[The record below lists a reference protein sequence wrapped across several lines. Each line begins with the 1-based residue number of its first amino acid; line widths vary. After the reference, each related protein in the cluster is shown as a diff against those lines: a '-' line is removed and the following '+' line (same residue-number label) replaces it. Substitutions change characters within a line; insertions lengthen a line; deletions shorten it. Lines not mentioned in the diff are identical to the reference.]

1 MKTLSFL
8 AVFSFLISWLLTPV
22 VRNSC
27 LRLKLVDRP
36 NDSRKLHTTP
46 VPRLGGISIALSY
59 AGAFSLLLLCPSQ
72 FGGTIAAD
80 QLSLVWRVLP
90 AACIVFATGLLDDL
104 VGLKPWQKLAGQFVA
119 ATWAYWAGVRIFA
132 VADHGAHWW
141 SLPLTILWL
150 LFCSNAFN
158 LIDGLDGLAAG
169 IGMLATLTIMLAAL
183 IVDNFHLAVA
193 TLPLAGCL
201 LAFLFYN
208 FSPASIFL
216 GDCGS
221 LLIGFLLGCFG
232 VIWSQKS
239 VTVLGMAAPVMA
251 MTIPVL
257 DVTLSIIRRFLRHQ
271 PIFTGDH
278 GHIHHRLLAL
288 GLKPGNVAL
297 VLYGVCGVGAICSL
311 LQSVVDAKFGGAAV
325 VVFCAMVW
333 IGVQRLKYVEFGVV
347 TQMLMRGEFRHILQ
361 AKIRL
366 EVLEDVISRIQ
377 NLEDFWLALRDTCK
391 DLGFS
396 HVSLHLGGL
405 QFEDTFAEL
414 HSPEDWSVR
423 VALSPEESIVVRYA
437 VNAPLQ
443 AMVAVPFMETMHK
456 QLARLRAV
464 RAFGQ
469 TNNAVP
475 GLVRSQTAA
484 AVMGKREQHA
494 IQPI

>member
-1 MKTLSFL
+1 VKTLCFL
-8 AVFSFLISWLLTPV
+8 AVFSFLISSLLTPI
-22 VRNSC
+22 VRNVC
-27 LRLKLVDRP
+27 RRLNLVDRP
-36 NDSRKLHTTP
+36 NDSRKFHTTP
-46 VPRLGGISIALSY
+46 VPRVGGISIALSY
-59 AGAFSLLLLCPSQ
+59 AGTFALLLLCMSQ
-72 FGGTIAAD
+72 FGGPIATD

-119 ATWAYWAGVRIFA
+119 AGWAYWAGVRIFA
-132 VADHGAHWW
+132 VVDHEAHWW

-150 LFCSNAFN
+150 LCCSNAFN

-169 IGMLATLTIMLAAL
+169 IGMLATLTTVLAAL
-183 IVDNFHLAVA
+183 IVHNFHLAVA

-201 LAFLFYN
+201 LAFLCYN

-221 LLIGFLLGCFG
+221 LLIGFLLGCYG

-239 VTVLGMAAPVMA
+239 ATTLGMAAPVMA

-257 DVTLSIIRRFLRHQ
+257 DVTLSIIRRLLRHQ
-271 PIFTGDH
+271 PIFTGDR

-297 VLYGVCGVGAICSL
+297 VLYGVCGLGAVCSL
-311 LQSVVDAKFGGAAV
+311 LQSLANAKFGGAAV

-333 IGVQRLKYVEFGVV
+333 IGVQRLKYVEFGVA
-347 TQMLMRGEFRHILQ
+347 TQMLMGGEFRRILQ

-366 EVLEDVISRIQ
+366 EVLQDVISTRPNI
-377 NLEDFWLALRDTCK
+377 EDFWLVLRDTCK

-405 QFEDTFAEL
+405 EFEDTFAEQDN
-414 HSPEDWSVR
+414 PEDWSVR
-423 VALSPEESIVVRYA
+423 VALSPEDSIVVRHA

-443 AMVAVPFMETMHK
+443 AMVAVPFIETMHR
-456 QLARLRAV
+456 QFARLHALS
-464 RAFGQ
+464 AFGQ
-469 TNNAVP
+469 TNGAVP
-475 GLVRSQTAA
+475 ELVRSETAA
-484 AVMGKREQHA
+484 TV
-494 IQPI
+494 